1 MRSIFL
7 AGAVLLHGMAIGCS
21 GAGNS
26 SSTGGVTV
34 ATPAFST
41 TAAQNGAVILAMSTT
56 TGGAKVR
63 YTIDGS
69 TPTSSSPIYQA
80 PMLIASNL
88 TIKAIDTAAG
98 LTSSGVAT
106 WAPSTTIASGT
117 LVWSD
122 EFNNSTSANAQPN
135 PTVWGYDTG
144 ASGWG
149 NSELEDYCSWNS
161 SASPCDPTKPNA
173 YVGTDGYLHIASRQP
188 SPGVYTSARLKSEG
202 RFSILYGRI
211 EAKILVPEAQGFW
224 PAFWM
229 LGNNIATDGWPA
241 SGELDIQ
248 ERVNAASSID
258 WNMGSVHGTGFFGTN
273 LGTRYN
279 FPTGQTAAGWHT
291 YGMIWSPGKI
301 QYYIDDPANIYATY
315 TPTSITS
322 LPGSAWPFDSGNAQ
336 FFILNLAVGGSWPGS
351 PTSSTPFPS
360 ETLVDYVRVYA
371 Y

>member
-1 MRSIFL
+1 
-7 AGAVLLHGMAIGCS
+7 MAIGCS

-88 TIKAIDTAAG
+88 TIKAIGTAPG
-98 LTSSGVAT
+98 LTSSSVAT
-106 WAPSTTIASGT
+106 WLPSTTIASGT

-135 PTVWGYDTG
+135 PTVWGYETG

-149 NSELEDYCSWNS
+149 NSELEYYCSRNS

-173 YVGTDGYLHIASRQP
+173 
-188 SPGVYTSARLKSEG
+188 
-202 RFSILYGRI
+202 
-211 EAKILVPEAQGFW
+211 
-224 PAFWM
+224 
-229 LGNNIATDGWPA
+229 
-241 SGELDIQ
+241 
-248 ERVNAASSID
+248 
-258 WNMGSVHGTGFFGTN
+258 
-273 LGTRYN
+273 
-279 FPTGQTAAGWHT
+279 
-291 YGMIWSPGKI
+291 
-301 QYYIDDPANIYATY
+301 
-315 TPTSITS
+315 
-322 LPGSAWPFDSGNAQ
+322 
-336 FFILNLAVGGSWPGS
+336 
-351 PTSSTPFPS
+351 
-360 ETLVDYVRVYA
+360 
-371 Y
+371 